1 VTALAARAAGAAG
14 LLRDRDFRLLW
25 IGESVSSVGSA
36 VTVVALP
43 LVAVSE
49 LHASAFAVSSLV
61 AAAWLPW
68 LVLGLPAGAYVD
80 RLPRRPVM
88 IAADLVSLAAFAA
101 IPLAAAFGVLTVPQL
116 VASALVA
123 GVAKVFFST
132 ALRAY
137 LPSLVAPPDRL
148 EANAKLQGTEQAAN
162 FVGPALAGL
171 LAAAA
176 SALGGLLVDAATFL
190 VSAVCLLRI
199 ESREQPVPVERRRLR
214 SEIAAGLR
222 LVVHDELLLRNTLFG
237 CVANLAL
244 IGYSSLL
251 VVFLVRH
258 VGLSAGATGMLLAVT
273 SLGGVAGA
281 AVARRIA
288 ERIGSAR
295 AVLLCK
301 VGAGPLGLLI
311 PLAGTG
317 LRLVPFVIGSL
328 ALIGGIVAGN
338 VVASGWIQT
347 YVPPELMGRVSASMQ
362 VVNLGAMP
370 LGALLAGAL
379 ATAVGVA
386 GTMWAMLGLFA
397 ASGLILATGP
407 LRRLRDLPAG
417 SL

>member
-1 VTALAARAAGAAG
+1 
-14 LLRDRDFRLLW
+14 
-25 IGESVSSVGSA
+25 
-36 VTVVALP
+36 
-43 LVAVSE
+43 
-49 LHASAFAVSSLV
+49 
-61 AAAWLPW
+61 
-68 LVLGLPAGAYVD
+68 
-80 RLPRRPVM
+80 
-88 IAADLVSLAAFAA
+88 
-101 IPLAAAFGVLTVPQL
+101 
-116 VASALVA
+116 
-123 GVAKVFFST
+123 
-132 ALRAY
+132 
-137 LPSLVAPPDRL
+137 
-148 EANAKLQGTEQAAN
+148 
-162 FVGPALAGL
+162 
-171 LAAAA
+171 
-176 SALGGLLVDAATFL
+176 
-190 VSAVCLLRI
+190 
-199 ESREQPVPVERRRLR
+199 
-214 SEIAAGLR
+214 
-222 LVVHDELLLRNTLFG
+222 
-237 CVANLAL
+237 
-244 IGYSSLL
+244 
-251 VVFLVRH
+251 
-258 VGLSAGATGMLLAVT
+258 MLLAVT

-288 ERIGSAR
+288 GHIGSAR

>member
-176 SALGGLLVDAATFL
+176 SALGGLLVDATTFL

-199 ESREQPVPVERRRLR
+199 ESREQPVPVEQRRLR